1 MTTQEIDNLNYD
13 QAVSAVRAAGHKGTW
28 IASAKSDILKKV
40 LKGEITPTDAAV
52 ATISGGIPATPA
64 PAPTPAPA
72 APVSLDG
79 IFGAAINN
87 AVGAQIGA
95 IEQRLNDIAN
105 QIGSVPQGVDDKLDD
120 LAKRVADSETAATDM
135 FRDLITKVDA
145 ALQQGGGA
153 TARVIAPVLGLPT
166 TGTTDPVTRALE
178 FYCAPGSALKPVL
191 IKGGP
196 GAGKTYGAR
205 QHGRQFDRYIEIGIT
220 PATEACDLCGYP
232 TPTTPW
238 IDGPLSEAFRL
249 AAAGK
254 SVCLTIDE
262 YFRARGGA
270 SQVMLTVLTPFER
283 DGEYWYRLRTGKA
296 VVDPVTQ
303 CETSEEIVAPRRN
316 LAIIATTNVGGKF
329 DISSPDPAVK
339 ERFVPVHVEVEET
352 KLRRVIDAHV
362 TAKGFTN
369 SVPHFVT
376 DRVVEFWKACKVLV
390 ADSFLEQLPS
400 TRILSEAV
408 SFSLNEDDVPH
419 RILDMGLH
427 IWVAETLD
435 GLPEPEQCKRVV
447 DALKAAFPG
456 YAPTPTGDPTIDK
469 LILV

>member
-1 MTTQEIDNLNYD
+1 MTTQDAMMTAIDNLNYD
-13 QAVSAVRAAGHKGTW
+13 AAVTAVRAAGYKGTW

-40 LKGEITPTDAAV
+40 LKGEMTATDAAV
-52 ATISGGIPATPA
+52 ATISGGVPAPA
-64 PAPTPAPA
+64 PAPTP

-79 IFGAAINN
+79 IFGAAITN
-87 AVGAQIGA
+87 AVGSQIGA
-95 IEQRLNDIAN
+95 IQQRLDDLAN
-105 QIGSVPQGVDDKLDD
+105 QIGSVPQGVEDKLDD
-120 LAKRVADSETAATDM
+120 LTRRVTDSESAATDM

-145 ALQQGGGA
+145 ALQQGGTA
-153 TARVIAPVLGLPT
+153 TAKVIAPILGLAPSINA
-166 TGTTDPVTRALE
+166 DPVARALE
-178 FYCAPGSALKPVL
+178 FYCAPGNTLKPVL

-220 PATEACDLCGYP
+220 PATEACDLLGYP
-232 TPTTPW
+232 TPTTDW
-238 IDGPLSEAFRL
+238 VDGPLTQAFRL
-249 AAAGK
+249 SAAGQT
-254 SVCLTIDE
+254 VCLLLDE
-262 YFRARGGA
+262 YYRARGGA
-270 SQVMLTVLTPFER
+270 SQILLTALTDFEEN
-283 DGEYWYRLRTGKA
+283 GEFWYRIRTGKKLI
-296 VVDPVTQ
+296 DPVTN
-303 CETSEEIVAPRRN
+303 CETSEELVAPRRN
-316 LAIIATTNVGGKF
+316 LAIVATTNVGGKF
-329 DISSPDPAVK
+329 DITPPDGALK
-339 ERFVPVHVEVEET
+339 ERFKPVHVEVEET
-352 KLRRVIDAHV
+352 KLRRVIDSWV

-369 SVPHFVT
+369 SVT

-400 TRILSEAV
+400 TRILSQAV

-419 RILDMGLH
+419 RILDLGLH

-456 YAPTPTGDPTIDK
+456 YTPTPTGDPTIDA

>member
-1 MTTQEIDNLNYD
+1 MTTTEIDNLSYD
-13 QAVSAVRAAGHKGTW
+13 QARDAVRAAGHKGTW

-40 LKGEITPTDAAV
+40 LKGEMTPTDAAV
-52 ATISGGIPATPA
+52 ATISGGIPAAAPTA
-64 PAPTPAPA
+64 PAPAPA

-105 QIGSVPQGVDDKLDD
+105 QIGSVPQGVDDKIDD

-153 TARVIAPVLGLPT
+153 AARVIAPVLGLPT

-178 FYCAPGSALKPVL
+178 FYCAPGNALKPVL

-205 QHGRQFDRYIEIGIT
+205 QHGKQFDRYIEIGIT
-220 PATEACDLCGYP
+220 PATEACDMLGYP
-232 TPTTPW
+232 TPTTDW
-238 IDGPLSEAFRL
+238 IDGQLTQAFRL

-254 SVCLTIDE
+254 TVCLTIDE
-262 YFRARGGA
+262 YYRARGGA
-270 SQVMLTVLTPFER
+270 SQILLTTFTKFEEK
-283 DGEYWYRLRTGKA
+283 GEYWYRLRTGKK
-296 VVDPVTQ
+296 VIDPDTG
-303 CETSEEIVAPRRN
+303 CETSEEIVAPLRN
-316 LAIIATTNVGGKF
+316 LAVIATTNVGGKF
-329 DISSPDPAVK
+329 DIMPPDPALK
-339 ERFVPVHVEVEET
+339 ERFVPVHVEVEES
-352 KLRRVIDAHV
+352 KLRRVIDSYV
-362 TAKGFTN
+362 TAKGFYA
-369 SVPHFVT
+369 SVT
-376 DRVVEFWKACKVLV
+376 DQVAEFWKACKVLV

-427 IWVAETLD
+427 IWVAETMD
-435 GLPEPEQCKRVV
+435 GLPEPEQCKHVV
-447 DALKAAFPG
+447 DALKAAFPN
-456 YAPTPTGDPTIDK
+456 YTPAPTGDPTIDA

>member
-1 MTTQEIDNLNYD
+1 MTTTEIDNLNYD
-13 QAVSAVRAAGHKGTW
+13 QAVYAVRAAGHKGTW

-52 ATISGGIPATPA
+52 ATITGGIP
-64 PAPTPAPA
+64 PAPTPAPAPA

-145 ALQQGGGA
+145 ALQQGGSA

-166 TGTTDPVTRALE
+166 TGTADPVTRALE
-178 FYCAPGSALKPVL
+178 FYCSPGAALKPVL

-205 QHGRQFDRYIEIGIT
+205 QHGQQFDRYIEIGIT
-220 PATEACDLCGYP
+220 PATEACDLLGYP

-238 IDGPLSEAFRL
+238 IDGPLTEAFRL

-254 SVCLTIDE
+254 TVCLTIDE

-270 SQVMLTVLTPFER
+270 SQVMLTVLTPFV
-283 DGEYWYRLRTGKA
+283 DGGQYWYRLRTGKA
-296 VVDPVTQ
+296 VIDPVTQ
-303 CETSEEIVAPRRN
+303 CEKSEEIIAPRSN
-316 LAIIATTNVGGKF
+316 LAIIATTNVGGKY
-329 DISSPDPAVK
+329 DIASPDPAVK

-362 TAKGFTN
+362 TAKSF
-369 SVPHFVT
+369 FACVT
-376 DRVVEFWKACKVLV
+376 DQVAEFWKTCKVLV
-390 ADSFLEQLPS
+390 ADNFLDQLPS

-408 SFSLNEDDVPH
+408 SFSINEDDVPH

-427 IWVAETLD
+427 IWVAETID

-447 DALKAAFPG
+447 DALKSAFPS
-456 YAPTPTGDPTIDK
+456 YAPTPTGDPTVDA
-469 LILV
+469 LIMA